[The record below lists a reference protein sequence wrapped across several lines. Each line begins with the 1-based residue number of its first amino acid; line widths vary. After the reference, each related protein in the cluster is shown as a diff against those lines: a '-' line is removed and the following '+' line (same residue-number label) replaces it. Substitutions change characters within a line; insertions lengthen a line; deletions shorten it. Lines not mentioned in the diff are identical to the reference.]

1 MMAAHMKHW
10 LLAGALAITLL
21 LVWKAPPPQD
31 ADNLVQP
38 RRSTETGAAAAVGA
52 APAQFALVARAP
64 AAEAYVDL
72 FAPRV
77 VKLARATAPHVEPA
91 KPMPPPLPFTFV
103 GKMVEEGR
111 PKVFLQE
118 GDTMHAVA
126 EGDLIGRGYKVLGI
140 ENGRI
145 NLLYLPLDM
154 TQTISVG
161 NRLE

>member
-1 MMAAHMKHW
+1 MPSADFQRW
-10 LLAGALAITLL
+10 LLLGGALLVTLL
-21 LVWKAPPPQD
+21 LVWQSPEPEEPA
-31 ADNLVQP
+31 AVVQP
-38 RRSTETGAAAAVGA
+38 RRVAEPAPAAAATA
-52 APAQFALVARAP
+52 AQYVLAARPP

-77 VKLARATAPHVEPA
+77 VKLAASAAPRLEPA
-91 KPMPPPLPFTFV
+91 QPMPPPLPFTFV
-103 GKMVEEGR
+103 GQMVEEGR
-111 PKVFLQE
+111 TKVFLQE

-126 EGDLIGRGYKVLGI
+126 EGDLLGHGYKVLGI

>member
-1 MMAAHMKHW
+1 MTAADIRRW
-10 LLAGALAITLL
+10 LLLGGALVVTLL
-21 LVWKAPPPQD
+21 LVWQSPPPEQTV
-31 ADNLVQP
+31 VQP
-38 RRSTETGAAAAVGA
+38 KRSAGASALAPAAAAQ
-52 APAQFALVARAP
+52 PQFALAARSP

-77 VKLARATAPHVEPA
+77 VKVARPAAPPAEPA
-91 KPMPPPLPFTFV
+91 RPMPPPLPFTFI
-103 GKMVEEGR
+103 GQMVEEGR

-118 GDTMHAVA
+118 GDTLHAVA
-126 EGDLIGRGYKVLGI
+126 EGDMLGRSYRVTGIG
-140 ENGRI
+140 NGRI